1 MRKEK
6 GKEMDK
12 QAKGSSSTVL
22 KNTSETDQE
31 TSSAKDSQRQE
42 NRSNERTSPAEKGMR
57 PQPKW
62 KERFLFQLEQ
72 VNKELWLILSM
83 FVIVGLMNYL
93 VASHRMLLS
102 LYMLPTLFSAYF
114 YGRRHATLTALASIL
129 IVGLGTYYNPAFFA
143 NSDKVKFLTDQWYDL
158 MAWGSMLII
167 TAYAM
172 GTLYEHKAS
181 QIKELR
187 TNYQGILLILRHFIS
202 KDEFSESHCYRV
214 SHYAAK
220 IAAYLG
226 FNPERIE
233 DIRSAGLLHDIGK
246 LEISRELL
254 YKATQFTQKEFEGMK
269 RYVKQGIEISNPFA
283 GPLGRVIPIILAH
296 QGKENGSKYEG
307 ICGQGIPL
315 EAKVLNIADV
325 YDTLVSEH
333 PYRKSLQPSE
343 ANDIIIKG
351 SNSEYDPLVVEA
363 FSKAFRNGELEVH
376 SMVI

>member
-1 MRKEK
+1 
-6 GKEMDK
+6 MDK
-12 QAKGSSSTVL
+12 QAKGSSSAVL
-22 KNTSETDQE
+22 QNTSKTDRK
-31 TSSAKDSQRQE
+31 TASAKESQRQE
-42 NRSNERTSPAEKGMR
+42 NRSNERNLNAEGIS
-57 PQPKW
+57 QSQLKW
-62 KERFLFQLEQ
+62 KDKFLFQLEQ

-83 FVIVGLMNYL
+83 FIIVGLMNYL
-93 VASHRMLLS
+93 VVSHRMLLS
-102 LYMLPTLFSAYF
+102 LYMLPTIFSAYF
-114 YGRRHATLTALASIL
+114 YGRRHATLTAVASIL
-129 IVGLGTYYNPAFFA
+129 LVGLGTYYNPAFFA
-143 NSDKVKFLTDQWYDL
+143 NADKVKFLTDQWYDL

-187 TNYQGILLILRHFIS
+187 TNYQGILIILRHFIS

-226 FNPERIE
+226 FSPERIE

-246 LEISRELL
+246 LEVSRELL

-269 RYVKQGIEISNPFA
+269 RYVKQGMEISNPFA

-296 QGKENGSKYEG
+296 QSKENGSKYKG
-307 ICGQGIPL
+307 IYKQGIPL
-315 EAKVLNIADV
+315 EAKVLTIADV

-343 ANDIIIKG
+343 ANDIITKG
-351 SNSEYDPLVVEA
+351 SGSEYDPQVVEA

-376 SMVI
+376 NMVI